1 MEMLMRRWST
11 VCAVTLLVTGVA
23 TTVAATAQ
31 NAPVTGEVRR
41 VVTKLDSAGK
51 AVVMFDNL
59 VPLVAARSPNG
70 TAEMWVT
77 TKTPAPVS
85 FVDDLAH
92 TKTGIQPP
100 HNGTVFKVIDF
111 PPITAEIEKRP
122 PDMLQKIVGAENTP
136 RKGQPPTHP
145 YMHRTRSVD
154 YAIILSGEVE
164 MMLDDQTLKL
174 KAGDIVVQQA
184 TNHAWIN
191 RSNAVARVA
200 FVLVDSEEP

>member
-1 MEMLMRRWST
+1 MRRLST
-11 VCAVTLLVTGVA
+11 VYALTVLATAAA
-23 TTVAATAQ
+23 TTVGATAQ
-31 NAPVTGEVRR
+31 NAPATGEVRR

-51 AVVMFDNL
+51 AVVMFDNQ
-59 VPLVAARSPNG
+59 VPLVAGRSPNG

-77 TKTPAPVS
+77 TKSPAQLS

-92 TKTGIQPP
+92 TKIGIQPP
-100 HNGTVFKVIDF
+100 RNGTVFKIIDF
-111 PPITAEIEKRP
+111 PPISAEIEKRP
-122 PDMLQKIVGAENTP
+122 PDMLQKIVDAENTP
-136 RKGQPPTHP
+136 RKGHPPTHP

-154 YAIILSGEVE
+154 YAIILSGEIE

-174 KAGDIVVQQA
+174 KTGDVVVQQA

-200 FVLVDSEEP
+200 FVLLESEEPQC

>member
-1 MEMLMRRWST
+1 
-11 VCAVTLLVTGVA
+11 
-23 TTVAATAQ
+23 
-31 NAPVTGEVRR
+31 
-41 VVTKLDSAGK
+41 
-51 AVVMFDNL
+51 MFDNL

-174 KAGDIVVQQA
+174 KAGDTWCSRRPTMPGSIAAMQSPVLPSCWW
-184 TNHAWIN
+184 TP
-191 RSNAVARVA
+191 RSRNVEFSFGAEAGAGVAHWYWRRLRRTDGPLSRRA
-200 FVLVDSEEP
+200 LA